1 MVVSVLTSGLEV
13 VETSTSFHR
22 PILVSGYRD
31 QRPRRTRSSNR
42 GHGKLTSD
50 IHGSVASASVGGL
63 IAIDPSSGQ
72 ELWRRPFASRFAL
85 LQTY

>member
-1 MVVSVLTSGLEV
+1 MPLVVSVLTSGLEV

-31 QRPRRTRSSNR
+31 QRPRRSR
-42 GHGKLTSD
+42 GHSKLTSD

-85 LQTY
+85 EQT